1 MSEEKTPSGNQ
12 NENKTTENSEITS
25 EIKQVET
32 TTENETTNSSA
43 SEIETPETPAT
54 AETSSEETKAGET
67 TSEEIE
73 TPEVV
78 TMVEKNEEFSNSDV
92 PAHQGTTGGSDDE
105 NDEDEEEVETSD
117 DINENDD
124 IEIPE
129 TDYSELSMPKLTAAL
144 EELVSRYPVQ
154 KIKDQTDEIK
164 NEFNNQFQELLN
176 TKKEEFLAEGG
187 NIIDFY
193 YESKEKKAF
202 NEAYSDYRKKKNSY
216 YNNLKKELESNLATR
231 NELIEELKTLVE
243 TDESVNKNY
252 KKLKDI
258 QERWRDAGPIPRDK
272 YNTVWNNYHHHVDNY
287 YNALHLDNEFRELDF
302 KHNLEEKQKLI
313 KLTEE
318 LAEESDINKAFR
330 ELQLIHRKWKEEIG
344 PVAREISDEIWEKF
358 STASRVIHEKKEQAE
373 AALEETFKANYSIK
387 KELIGLIDKVK
398 EEAKPTHKEW
408 QESMKQV
415 QEIRDIFFTA
425 GRVPKD
431 KNKEVWASF
440 KDTMRNFNKAKNDF
454 YKNQKNQQFEN
465 LEKKRALIAI
475 AEEHKDSEDY
485 KNATQ
490 IMKKIQADWRT
501 IGHVPRSESD
511 KVWKKF
517 KAACNHYFDRL
528 NALRDEENKE
538 EVENLEK
545 KEALLSETEKLKLV
559 GDHKK
564 DIVAIKSKIT
574 EWKSI
579 GRVPFKKKSIDQKFN
594 KVLDGLFGK
603 LDLDKKE
610 TELIKFENKV
620 NSMVS
625 QDDDRQLQNEQFFL
639 SKKVDEVQAEISQL
653 ENNLGFFRHVADDN
667 PLVADVHKNIA
678 KHKEELALWKEKL
691 SKIRAMRAAKDAPA
705 EENVKEANEE
715 TPEADS

>member
-1 MSEEKTPSGNQ
+1 MSEEISPSGNQ
-12 NENKTTENSEITS
+12 NDKKTTDNSEITS
-25 EIKQVET
+25 EINQAET
-32 TTENETTNSSA
+32 TAQNSTSDSIPSEIDTPETSAVVEKATEKPNTTPETS
-43 SEIETPETPAT
+43 IETPSKEV
-54 AETSSEETKAGET
+54 KT
-67 TSEEIE
+67 T
-73 TPEVV
+73 EVV
-78 TMVEKNEEFSNSDV
+78 TMVEKSDSDTSSDV
-92 PAHQGTTGGSDDE
+92 SEE
-105 NDEDEEEVETSD
+105 NEVDEEEIETSD
-117 DINENDD
+117 DINETDE

-129 TDYSELSMPKLTAAL
+129 VDYSELSMPNLTEAL
-144 EELVSRYPVQ
+144 NNLVTKYPVQ
-154 KIKDQTDEIK
+154 KIKDPVDEIK
-164 NEFNNQFQELLN
+164 NEFNNQFQELLK

-187 NIIDFY
+187 NIIDFH
-193 YESKEKKAF
+193 YESSEKKAF
-202 NEAYSDYRKKKNSY
+202 NEAFSIYRAKKNAY
-216 YNNLKKELESNLATR
+216 YNNLKKSLESNLVTR
-231 NELIEELKTLVE
+231 TALIEELKALVE

-258 QERWRDAGPIPRDK
+258 QERWRDAGAIPRDK

-313 KLTEE
+313 KHTEE

-344 PVAREISDEIWEKF
+344 PVAREVSDEIWEKF
-358 STASRVIHEKKEQAE
+358 SAASRVIHDKKEQAE
-373 AALEETFKANYSIK
+373 AALEDTFKANYSIK

-398 EEAKPTHKEW
+398 AEAKPTHKAW

-425 GRVPKD
+425 GRVPRD
-431 KNKEVWASF
+431 KNKEIWASF

-485 KNATQ
+485 KSATQ
-490 IMKKIQADWRT
+490 LMKKVQADWRK
-501 IGHVPRSESD
+501 IGHVPRNESD
-511 KVWKKF
+511 KVWKQF
-517 KAACNHYFDRL
+517 KKACNHYFDRL
-528 NALRDEENKE
+528 NALKDEENKE
-538 EVENLEK
+538 EVVNLEQKTVLLDATENLE
-545 KEALLSETEKLKLV
+545 LT
-559 GDHKK
+559 GDHKV
-564 DIVAIKSKIT
+564 DITAIKEKIT

-610 TELIKFENKV
+610 AELIKFENKV

-653 ENNLGFFRHVADDN
+653 ENNLGFFRHVDDDN
-667 PLVADVHKNIA
+667 PLVKDVHKNIA
-678 KHKEELALWKEKL
+678 KHKEQLALWKQKY
-691 SKIRAMRAAKDAPA
+691 SKIKAMRAAKDAPQP
-705 EENVKEANEE
+705 EIQEAPKS
-715 TPEADS
+715 TDEALDTEA